1 MENLD
6 RFLRQKGCFTKM
18 NLAELNI
25 DSLSTPDDDPCVAD
39 FIRAPKHVEGR
50 SKWIQNHGCVAM
62 GAE

>member
-1 MENLD
+1 
-6 RFLRQKGCFTKM
+6 M